1 VTASIESDAVLRAD
15 PAREEVH
22 FRQIDMRAFRRSDA
36 LFEIE
41 ARVVDRKPRDLP
53 PAPGARFVRANEPLH
68 DLGLRLVFDE
78 DLLVHAIEPFTTFAP
93 YPVCPEGGR
102 ELQSVVGLKMTG
114 GWGREVRNRL
124 SGARSCTHLMELLT
138 PVATTAH
145 QALRGF
151 RTGRPEPTDANG
163 RPAKIDSC
171 YAFRANGEVV
181 LRRWPDFYR
190 PKPGEIKD

>member
-1 VTASIESDAVLRAD
+1 
-15 PAREEVH
+15 
-22 FRQIDMRAFRRSDA
+22 MRAFRRSDG

-41 ARVVDRKPRDLP
+41 ARVVDRKPHELP
-53 PAPGARFVRANEPLH
+53 PPPGARLVRANEPLH
-68 DLGLRLVFDE
+68 DLGLRMVFD
-78 DLLVHAIEPFTTFAP
+78 DSLVVRAIEPFTTLAP
-93 YPVCPEGGR
+93 YPVCPDGGR
-102 ELQSVVGLKMTG
+102 ALQSVVGLRMTG

-151 RTGRPEPTDANG
+151 RSGRPEPTDANG

-171 YAFRANGEVV
+171 YAFRADGEVV
-181 LRRWPDFYR
+181 LRRWPAFHLPTRSDSQ
-190 PKPGEIKD
+190 D